1 MFEDMLDIFPSFLV
15 SNFHNHTSAQPCCI
29 NYIEVW
35 HVFKQKK
42 VGINMTPN
50 RTNDCKSKKV
60 VKPHAGILTVSSSM
74 LLWRKLIS
82 WVLFCR
88 EHSPGYLNTY
98 HEKGNCT
105 TKNYLL
111 QRLSFGKK
119 EGEQLKLIGPL
130 SLLGPHSTYF
140 NLHTPSSSF
149 FYTGG
154 EYKPSSLLLKLAC
167 CNLFSP
173 FFLQQYSGVTFPGSR
188 ITL

>member
-82 WVLFCR
+82 
-88 EHSPGYLNTY
+88 
-98 HEKGNCT
+98 
-105 TKNYLL
+105 
-111 QRLSFGKK
+111 
-119 EGEQLKLIGPL
+119 
-130 SLLGPHSTYF
+130 
-140 NLHTPSSSF
+140 
-149 FYTGG
+149 
-154 EYKPSSLLLKLAC
+154 
-167 CNLFSP
+167 
-173 FFLQQYSGVTFPGSR
+173 
-188 ITL
+188 